1 MSSYSFQTRA
11 HHKEDYLLRRT
22 TKLLVQMQYC
32 LNTFKFYEIQNN
44 LPLLLVFIVYFRDV
58 TLERVDVKSCF
69 IKPFRGIFTLLKD
82 KATLTHLIRN
92 GSIWGYVYLL
102 IEIDFLFG

>member
-44 LPLLLVFIVYFRDV
+44 LPLLLVFIVDFRDI
-58 TLERVDVKSCF
+58 TLERVDVISLHPTYSNLVSLNLSVAF
-69 IKPFRGIFTLLKD
+69 SHF
-82 KATLTHLIRN
+82 
-92 GSIWGYVYLL
+92 
-102 IEIDFLFG
+102 